1 MTGETDPH
9 PAFDSDVSTAAVTDV
24 HGASGEAL
32 SVAVA
37 EARETLDEQLTALT
51 AIDTKA
57 LQLLQF
63 TVALLGVAV
72 SGLSLLEADL
82 GPSINPYLGGGMALL
97 VLGAVTAVGTYAVT
111 PRIVGIDPDG
121 LARCA
126 GDATERAFRRALVR
140 GYADWIRFNRYVNR
154 RGALL
159 VTTVL
164 LLVLGGTLGL
174 VLGVLR
180 LLVGPLSPLAPLGA
194 LAAMAAAAYATR
206 IHRQLRRFRAA
217 DRPTRPGT
225 GGREAASLD
234 GQEVFA
240 GEHAEDL
247 LVAGDG
253 ADESG

>member
-1 MTGETDPH
+1 MTTETDPH
-9 PAFDSDVSTAAVTDV
+9 PAFESDGPTAAAADV

-32 SVAVA
+32 SVAVS
-37 EARETLDEQLTALT
+37 EARETFDEQLTALI
-51 AIDTKA
+51 AIDTKV

-72 SGLSLLEADL
+72 SGTLAA
-82 GPSINPYLGGGMALL
+82 GGRPRSVDQSVPHRRHGLL

-111 PRIVGIDPDG
+111 PRIVGTDPDG

-159 VTTVL
+159 VTTIL

-174 VLGVLR
+174 VLAF
-180 LLVGPLSPLAPLGA
+180 S
-194 LAAMAAAAYATR
+194 
-206 IHRQLRRFRAA
+206 
-217 DRPTRPGT
+217 D
-225 GGREAASLD
+225 
-234 GQEVFA
+234 
-240 GEHAEDL
+240 
-247 LVAGDG
+247 
-253 ADESG
+253 